1 MRLMP
6 RRIPRPRSR
15 PYVLVETAVLLAVAI
30 VLALTIQAY
39 AVKPYKIPSGSMEP
53 TLHIGDRVLVN
64 RFGERVLGWT
74 PRVGD
79 IVVFTP
85 PKGADGAV
93 PQCGVADQGQSTPTP
108 CSRPTPQHSTQTFIK
123 RVVAVG
129 GDRISLNEGHVV
141 RNGRQASEPYI
152 APCDPV
158 QRGCEFPVTITVPRG
173 YVYVLG
179 DNRGNSDD
187 SRFWGPVPDSWVI
200 GKAVATYW
208 PLGRVGTP

>member
-1 MRLMP
+1 VTED
-6 RRIPRPRSR
+6 RPRLR
-15 PYVLVETAVLLAVAI
+15 HPLFELVFTIVVALGLALAV
-30 VLALTIQAY
+30 QAY
-39 AVKPYKIPSGSMEP
+39 AVKPYRIPSSSMEP
-53 TLHIGDRVLVN
+53 TLDIGQRVLVN
-64 RFGERVLGWT
+64 RLSHRLGAH
-74 PRVGD
+74 PHVGD
-79 IVVFTP
+79 VIVFHP
-85 PKGADGAV
+85 PRGADDEVCGDHHSGNGTQRPCVHPV
-93 PQCGVADQGQSTPTP
+93 PQPDS
-108 CSRPTPQHSTQTFIK
+108 QTFIK